1 MNSKNH
7 KLLVVRAECSSPSQP
22 NRRPSQFQHE
32 LRFRPS
38 VTQQKTVHDSS
49 PSQPNRRRH
58 YCVIHQ
64 RLHDSRRRPAPQSKA
79 RLCFNSGHKNRLL
92 LYILRLS
99 PFFYENSLN
108 QRDCQI
114 RRVVAM
120 GRICCLLNPKL
131 CKSLHLTLHV
141 STIISRFS

>member
-1 MNSKNH
+1 MQPSLTLLGEVNRRTHEIPSLSSSYAWWYCPLNSKNH

-22 NRRPSQFQHE
+22 NRRPSQFQYE

-58 YCVIHQ
+58 CCIIHQ

-99 PFFYENSLN
+99 PFFTK
-108 QRDCQI
+108 I
-114 RRVVAM
+114 V
-120 GRICCLLNPKL
+120 
-131 CKSLHLTLHV
+131 
-141 STIISRFS
+141 